1 MSVPTLADTGA
12 RAGDNPTLVLED
24 VHHTYFAGTPNEQR
38 ALLGVDL
45 AMEERAFVVVVGNNG
60 SGKSTLLN
68 TIAGTVI
75 PDRGRVLIGGQEVT
89 AWPEWRR
96 AALVGRVFQNP
107 MTGTIPHLTIAEN
120 LPGAAK
126 RGAPP
131 RTLRNP
137 LGRWAPRGR
146 VFQNPMTGTIP
157 HLTIAE
163 TLAVAA
169 KRGSRPGILRNA
181 LGRERRRELAER
193 VRDLGLRLEDRLD
206 TPVGALSGGQRQALT
221 LLMATL
227 VRPTVLL
234 LDEHTSA
241 LDPVSTE
248 QVVQLTER
256 LISSAGLTTLMVTHS
271 IQQAVALGDRVLI
284 MHRGRIAETIGGARK
299 RQLRVEELLDT
310 FERLRSADLVD
321 ESAAEMVRRLYI

>member
-1 MSVPTLADTGA
+1 MSLPGLAAAGA
-12 RAGDNPTLVLED
+12 RAGVATLVLED
-24 VHHTYFAGTPNEQR
+24 VHHTFFGGTPNEQR
-38 ALLGVDL
+38 ALQGVDL
-45 AMEERAFVVVVGNNG
+45 AMEEGAFVVVVGNNG

-68 TIAGTVI
+68 TIAGTVV
-75 PDRGRVLIGGQEVT
+75 PDRGRVVLAGRDVT

-107 MTGTIPHLTIAEN
+107 LSGTIPHLTVAEN
-120 LPGAAK
+120 
-126 RGAPP
+126 
-131 RTLRNP
+131 
-137 LGRWAPRGR
+137 
-146 VFQNPMTGTIP
+146 
-157 HLTIAE
+157 
-163 TLAVAA
+163 LAVAA
-169 KRGSRPGILRNA
+169 KRGSRPGVLRNA

-193 VRDLGLRLEDRLD
+193 VRGLGLGLEERME

-227 VRPTVLL
+227 VRPTILL

-248 QVVQLTER
+248 QVIRLTER
-256 LISSAGLTTLMVTHS
+256 IIATEGLTTLMVTHS
-271 IQQAVALGDRVLI
+271 IQQAVTLGDRLLI
-284 MHRGRIAETIGGARK
+284 MHRGRIAESIAGARK
-299 RQLRVEELLDT
+299 KQLRVEGLRDI